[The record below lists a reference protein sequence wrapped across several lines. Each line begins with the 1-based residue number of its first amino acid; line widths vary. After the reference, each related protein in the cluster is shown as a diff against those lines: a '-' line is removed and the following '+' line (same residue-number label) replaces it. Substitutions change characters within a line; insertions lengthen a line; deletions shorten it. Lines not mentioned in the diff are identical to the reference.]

1 MNVAQTRQNSQTFSV
16 AQSEKKPPI
25 AGNKFENLPSGLTNG
40 EVNYDVKEEP
50 LLNPEKQIREALDN
64 LKSSDWS
71 KQFDACNTL
80 KRALMYHKNIF
91 ETQTAFATQLFKD
104 IVKPVDSLRSQLSK
118 NACMALSTSFC
129 ELAPRD
135 TDAHIEGVMPV
146 LLKRATD
153 TNNFISQEADRTLIA
168 ICNNCTETRVFT
180 ALQAQTLKSAA
191 YKEKI
196 CVCYTVLIERLCDRV
211 KNFKDVE
218 RLV

>member
-1 MNVAQTRQNSQTFSV
+1 
-16 AQSEKKPPI
+16 
-25 AGNKFENLPSGLTNG
+25 
-40 EVNYDVKEEP
+40 
-50 LLNPEKQIREALDN
+50 
-64 LKSSDWS
+64 
-71 KQFDACNTL
+71 
-80 KRALMYHKNIF
+80 MYHKNIF
-91 ETQTAFATQLFKD
+91 ETQTAFITQFFKD

-118 NACMALSTSFC
+118 NACMALSISFC
-129 ELAPRD
+129 ELAPKD